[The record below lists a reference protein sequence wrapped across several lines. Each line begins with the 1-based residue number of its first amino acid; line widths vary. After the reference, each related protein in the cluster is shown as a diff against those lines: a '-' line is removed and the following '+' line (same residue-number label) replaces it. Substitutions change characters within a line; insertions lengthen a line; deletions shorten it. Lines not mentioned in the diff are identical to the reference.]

1 MEEERE
7 AKLASEVLHVITRLD
22 DLLWR
27 YYGDK
32 LIGLHLDD
40 LDQDCESP
48 SFDEDPL
55 LDTDSEYV

>member
-48 SFDEDPL
+48 SFD
-55 LDTDSEYV
+55 